1 MDAMCLRPPP
11 FIFPLTGGVPL
22 KNEKKKKNELQ
33 IGTRA
38 RLHVLFLI
46 KAGDEPLHHPSGC
59 L

>member
-1 MDAMCLRPPP
+1 MCLRPPP

-33 IGTRA
+33 IGTCA

-46 KAGDEPLHHPSGC
+46 KAGDEPLHHPGGC